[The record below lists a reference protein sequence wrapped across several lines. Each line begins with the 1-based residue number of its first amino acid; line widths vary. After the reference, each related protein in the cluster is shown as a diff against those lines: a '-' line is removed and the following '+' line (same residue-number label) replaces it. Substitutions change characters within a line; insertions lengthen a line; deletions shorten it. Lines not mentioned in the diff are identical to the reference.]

1 MPQKLFVFG
10 NALLSLPT
18 KIKRKDLN
26 LIATSG
32 HACSCQK
39 NAKADRIS
47 PFALP
52 AIFSRAFLLQ
62 IICNYVLFIYF

>member
-1 MPQKLFVFG
+1 MLRKLFVFG

-32 HACSCQK
+32 YALFVPKKMLKQT
-39 NAKADRIS
+39 AS